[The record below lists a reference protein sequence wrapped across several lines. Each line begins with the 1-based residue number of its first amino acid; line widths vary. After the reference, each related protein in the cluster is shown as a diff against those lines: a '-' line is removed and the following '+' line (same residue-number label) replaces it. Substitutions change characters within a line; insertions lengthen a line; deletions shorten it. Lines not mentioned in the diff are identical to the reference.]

1 MKLSPLSFF
10 LCLLLLTGSISC
22 TSYKKVPYLQ
32 TGKKGEEIRLLSLTK
47 DNTVRFQPD
56 DILSIVINVTGESS
70 VASNYNLPLQP
81 TSLTHSNALGS
92 DLTGGVGLQTY
103 LVNKEGRIDFPN
115 LGSIQVSGYTQEE
128 LEQYLKESLRR
139 DLKKDP
145 IVIIRLMNFKI
156 SVLGEVN
163 RPGVYPVSKDHI
175 NIMEA
180 LALAGDMTIYGK
192 RDAVKLIRTLP
203 NGEIKMVTLDISDA
217 QIVSSPYF
225 YLRQDDELYVIPN
238 KTRAK
243 SSDIGSQTSIL
254 ISLGSILLSATT
266 TVISIIS
273 LSRKK

>member
-32 TGKKGEEIRLLSLTK
+32 TGGKGEEIRLLSLAK

-81 TSLTHSNALGS
+81 TATTHNDLGS
-92 DLTGGVGLQTY
+92 DLNSGVGRQTY

-115 LGSIQVSGYTQEE
+115 LGSIQVSGYTQGE
-128 LEQYLKESLRR
+128 LEQYLKALLRR
-139 DLKKDP
+139 DLKADP
-145 IVIIRLMNFKI
+145 IVTIRLMNFKI

-163 RPGVYPVSKDHI
+163 RPGSYPVSKDHI
-175 NIMEA
+175 NLMEA

-192 RDAVKLIRTLP
+192 RDDVKLIRTLP
-203 NGEIKMVTLDISDA
+203 NGETKIITLDISDA

-225 YLRQDDELYVIPN
+225 YLHQDDEIYVVPN
-238 KTRAK
+238 KIKAK

-273 LSRKK
+273 LTKK